1 MLGRGVLS
9 TLYTLSQQR
18 TYTLT
23 LYLDIDQNKQSN
35 RRRGFIVQAE
45 ALIKG
50 LKSQQTRSDRLDTA
64 CRQALKLVRNMRPK
78 GKAALVVVHPE
89 TKLREVV
96 QTKISFPASVHWRRG
111 AFLRPVV
118 EAMDEHERYGVVL
131 TDNKRARLFT
141 VVMGELTEHEDLF
154 SETGQRTRS
163 LGADQMRSQ
172 KRQDQR
178 HQEEMASHAKRVIDA
193 LHDLALRQPFDRL
206 IVGGTPKAA
215 SQLVRLLPT
224 RLRGKFVDTVSV
236 RVGGSHKE
244 ILNKILAVQQSMER
258 GREKEIVQGV
268 LSELHDR
275 GKAVA
280 GFAAVLDAVNQGR
293 VWTLVYGKGFNA
305 KGGECSGCNAYSPHA
320 KGPCVYCGENVHPLP
335 QCVDRLGQSV
345 LEMGGRV
352 EVVDGDARKK
362 LDKPGGIAA
371 MLLLRPTK
379 SVIPT
384 EPGTQLRLSQTQN
397 V

>member
-18 TYTLT
+18 TYALT

-35 RRRGFIVQAE
+35 RRRGYVVQAE
-45 ALIKG
+45 ALLKG
-50 LKSQQTRSDRLDTA
+50 LKSQQKRNDRLDTA
-64 CRQALKLVRNMRPK
+64 CQQALNLVRTFKPR
-78 GKAALVVVHPE
+78 GKTALIVIHPE
-89 TKLREVV
+89 TKLRELV
-96 QTKISFPASVHWRRG
+96 QIELPFPVTVHWRRG

-118 EAMDEHERYGVVL
+118 EAMDEHERYAVVL

-172 KRQDQR
+172 KRHDQR
-178 HQEEMASHAKRVIDA
+178 HQEEIAFHAKRVIDS
-193 LHDLALRQPFDRL
+193 LHDLSLRQPYDRL

-215 SQLVRLLPT
+215 GQLVRLLPT
-224 RLRGKFVDTVSV
+224 RLRGKLVDTVSM
-236 RVGGSHKE
+236 RVGGSQKE
-244 ILNKILAVQQSMER
+244 VLNKILSVQQRMER
-258 GREKEIVQGV
+258 DREQEIVKGV
-268 LSELHDR
+268 MAELHDR

-293 VWTLVYGKGFNA
+293 VWTLVYGKGYTNKA
-305 KGGECSGCNAYSPHA
+305 GECSECSAYSPHA
-320 KGPCVYCGENVHPLP
+320 KGPCVYCGEKVHPLP
-335 QCVDRLGQSV
+335 QCVDRLSQSV

-352 EVVDGDARKK
+352 EVVDGDAKKK
-362 LDKPGGIAA
+362 LEKPGGIAA
-371 MLLLRPTK
+371 MLRY
-379 SVIPT
+379 
-384 EPGTQLRLSQTQN
+384 
-397 V
+397 

>member
-23 LYLDIDQNKQSN
+23 LYLDIDQNKQPN
-35 RRRGFIVQAE
+35 RRRGYVVQGE

-50 LKSQQTRSDRLDTA
+50 LKAQQKRSDRLDTA
-64 CRQALKLVRNMRPK
+64 CKQALSLVRSLKPK
-78 GKAALVVVHPE
+78 GKTAPIVVHPE
-89 TKLREVV
+89 SKLRELV
-96 QTKISFPASVHWRRG
+96 QIELPFPISIHWRRG

-131 TDNKRARLFT
+131 TDNQRARLFT

-172 KRQDQR
+172 KRHDQR

-193 LHDLALRQPFDRL
+193 LHDLSLREPFDRL

-215 SQLVRLLPT
+215 GQLARLLPT
-224 RLRGKFVDTVSV
+224 RLRGKLVDTVSM
-236 RVGGSHKE
+236 RVGGSQKE
-244 ILNKILAVQQSMER
+244 ILNKILAVQMGMER
-258 GREKEIVQGV
+258 DREKEIVQGV
-268 LSELHDR
+268 LAELHDR

-293 VWTLVYGKGFNA
+293 VWTLIYGKGYTNKA
-305 KGGECSGCNAYSPHA
+305 GECGSCDAYSPHA
-320 KGPCVYCGENVHPLP
+320 KGPCVYCGEDVHPLP
-335 QCVDRLGQSV
+335 QCIDRLSQSV
-345 LEMGGRV
+345 VEMGGRV
-352 EVVDGDARKK
+352 EVVDGDAKKK

-371 MLLLRPTK
+371 MLRY
-379 SVIPT
+379 
-384 EPGTQLRLSQTQN
+384 
-397 V
+397 

>member
-18 TYTLT
+18 TYALT

-35 RRRGFIVQAE
+35 RRRGYVVQAE
-45 ALIKG
+45 ALLKG
-50 LKSQQTRSDRLDTA
+50 LKSQQKRNDRLDTA
-64 CRQALKLVRNMRPK
+64 CQQALNLVRTFKPR
-78 GKAALVVVHPE
+78 GKTALIVIHPE
-89 TKLREVV
+89 TKLRELV
-96 QTKISFPASVHWRRG
+96 QIELPFPVTVHWRRG

-118 EAMDEHERYGVVL
+118 EAMDEHERYAVVL

-172 KRQDQR
+172 KRHDQR
-178 HQEEMASHAKRVIDA
+178 HQEEIAFHAKRVIDS
-193 LHDLALRQPFDRL
+193 LHDLSLRQPYDRL

-215 SQLVRLLPT
+215 GQLVRLLPT
-224 RLRGKFVDTVSV
+224 RLRGKLVDTVSM
-236 RVGGSHKE
+236 RVGGSQKE
-244 ILNKILAVQQSMER
+244 VLNKILSVQQRMER
-258 GREKEIVQGV
+258 DREQEIVKGV
-268 LSELHDR
+268 MAELHDR

-293 VWTLVYGKGFNA
+293 VWTLVYGKGYTNKA
-305 KGGECSGCNAYSPHA
+305 GECSECCAYSPHA
-320 KGPCVYCGENVHPLP
+320 KGPCVYCGEKVHPLP
-335 QCVDRLGQSV
+335 QCVDRLSQSV

-352 EVVDGDARKK
+352 EVVDGDARTK

-371 MLLLRPTK
+371 MLRY
-379 SVIPT
+379 
-384 EPGTQLRLSQTQN
+384 
-397 V
+397 

>member
-35 RRRGFIVQAE
+35 RRRGYVVQGE

-50 LKSQQTRSDRLDTA
+50 LKAQQKRSDRLDTA
-64 CRQALKLVRNMRPK
+64 CKQALSLVRNLKPK
-78 GKAALVVVHPE
+78 GKTALIVVHPE
-89 TKLREVV
+89 TKLCEAV
-96 QTKISFPASVHWRRG
+96 QIGLPFQASIHWRRG

-131 TDNKRARLFT
+131 TDNQRARLFT

-172 KRQDQR
+172 KRRDQR
-178 HQEEMASHAKRVIDA
+178 HQEEIASHAKRVIDA
-193 LHDLALRQPFDRL
+193 LHDLALRQPYDRL

-224 RLRGKFVDTVSV
+224 RLRGKVVDTVSM
-236 RVGGSHKE
+236 RVGGSEKE
-244 ILNKILAVQQSMER
+244 ILNKILAVQDRMER
-258 GREKEIVQGV
+258 DREKEIVEGV
-268 LSELHDR
+268 LAELHDR

-293 VWTLVYGKGFNA
+293 VWTLIYGKGYMNEA
-305 KGGECSGCNAYSPHA
+305 GECGSCDAYSPHA
-320 KGPCVYCGENVHPLP
+320 NGPCVYCGEDVHPLP
-335 QCVDRLGQSV
+335 QCIDRLSQSV
-345 LEMGGRV
+345 VEMGGRV
-352 EVVDGDARKK
+352 EVVDGDAKKK
-362 LDKPGGIAA
+362 LEKPGGIAA
-371 MLLLRPTK
+371 MLRY
-379 SVIPT
+379 
-384 EPGTQLRLSQTQN
+384 
-397 V
+397 